1 MKKEEGTW
9 EIMFNGEKI
18 KQLHKP
24 FDEFSINSI
33 SLQSDGIKIESQA
46 IEVFLKDCN
55 RH

>member
-1 MKKEEGTW
+1 MVEMVENL
-9 EIMFNGEKI
+9 ENLVYIH
-18 KQLHKP
+18 HKP

-46 IEVFLKDCN
+46 IEVFIKDCN